1 MTRIRSGLSW
11 ASTKKEERES
21 GSWKVVALASRLL
34 LNQRVKDQACPTLY
48 TLTGSCRKTIP
59 EREFHLPFVTFAFFC
74 SNSLCFLLCA
84 VKDQSLANVTRSNG
98 NLTRGHLGTP
108 VLVTLCYLCFLLFN
122 SLCFLLCAVKDQ
134 SLSNVTRSNGKLSKD
149 HPGTRVP
156 FALCYLCFLLFK
168 FSLLPSVRH
177 NFRGLHR

>member
-34 LNQRVKDQACPTLY
+34 LNQRVKDQAYPTV
-48 TLTGSCRKTIP
+48 IHP
-59 EREFHLPFVTFAFFC
+59 
-74 SNSLCFLLCA
+74 
-84 VKDQSLANVTRSNG
+84 
-98 NLTRGHLGTP
+98 
-108 VLVTLCYLCFLLFN
+108 
-122 SLCFLLCAVKDQ
+122 
-134 SLSNVTRSNGKLSKD
+134 NGKLSKN